1 MQFQKPA
8 SAAVEWLGE
17 RVKTGFQFEIE
28 GSLYHFLAEAVP
40 HTCATLA
47 GCSLVSARVYE
58 TAGFVVVGIAVY
70 VLRKRVKR
78 DARVIEND
86 AIKAAQTV
94 DAALSKVR
102 NPYR

>member
-8 SAAVEWLGE
+8 TAAAGWLGE

-28 GSLYHFLAEAVP
+28 GTLYHFLAEAVP

-58 TAGFVVVGIAVY
+58 TMGFVTVGIVVY

-78 DARVIEND
+78 DAVAIEAD
-86 AIKAAQTV
+86 AIKAAETV
-94 DAALSKVR
+94 DAALSKIR